1 MKLRFLLS
9 IGIIWVVT
17 GCGNQSEKAPSGE
30 TMLSPEIVN
39 NPATA
44 SGESAESRLPIFEF
58 SETTHDFGSLNS
70 GDQVTYTFEFK
81 NTGNADL
88 VITQVKPSCGCTS
101 PSWSKEPVK
110 PGDKGKIEVGFNS
123 TGMAGQVTK
132 TITILANTQPTTKV
146 LTISAEVLNKK

>member
-1 MKLRFLLS
+1 VLL
-9 IGIIWVVT
+9 IA
-17 GCGNQSEKAPSGE
+17 GCGNKSDKAPSGE
-30 TMLSPEIVN
+30 TLLSPEIVN

-44 SGESAESRLPIFEF
+44 SGETAEAKLPVFEF
-58 SETTHDFGSLNS
+58 TEATHDFGSLSS
-70 GDQVTYTFEFK
+70 GDQVTHTFEFT

-110 PGDKGKIEVGFNS
+110 PGEKGKIEVGFNS

-146 LTISAEVLNKK
+146 LTISAEVLSKK

>member
-1 MKLRFLLS
+1 MTVRFLIPL
-9 IGIIWVVT
+9 GVMLLAA
-17 GCGNQSEKAPSGE
+17 GCGNKSEKAPSGE
-30 TMLSPEIVN
+30 TLLPPDIVN
-39 NPATA
+39 IPATA
-44 SGESAESRLPIFEF
+44 SGESSEAKLPVFEF
-58 SETTHDFGSLNS
+58 SESTHDFGTLSS
-70 GDQVTYTFEFK
+70 GDQVTHTFEFT

-101 PSWSKEPVK
+101 PSWSKDPVK

-146 LTISAEVLNKK
+146 LTISAEVLSKK